1 MVSMAVNFTKNG
13 INRAKWDYYEKIKNG
28 SKGGRQ
34 KVVDND
40 AIEVLANQ
48 GKRSEDIAKELGISK
63 SSVDHSEGWKRRN
76 KNFKF

>member
-1 MVSMAVNFTKNG
+1 VSLAVNFTKNG

-34 KVVDND
+34 KTVND
-40 AIEVLANQ
+40 KAIHELAVQ

-63 SSVDHSEGWKRRN
+63 SSVDHSEGWRKR
-76 KNFKF
+76 KEADFNF